1 MNPAHIH
8 PDLAKADGAT
18 QVALVRV
25 GEECAELA
33 KEAGKALRFG
43 IDNRWPSGD
52 PTNREK
58 MRQEFMDVA
67 DALLD
72 AKVIDPAWLRDF
84 AENGRWGNVT
94 GR

>member
-25 GEECAELA
+25 AEECAELA

-43 IDNRWPSGD
+43 IDNRWPSTD

-58 MRQEFMDVA
+58 MRQEYLDLTEA
-67 DALLD
+67 LIDAGVLERELSD
-72 AKVIDPAWLRDF
+72 SELR
-84 AENGRWGNVT
+84 
-94 GR
+94 